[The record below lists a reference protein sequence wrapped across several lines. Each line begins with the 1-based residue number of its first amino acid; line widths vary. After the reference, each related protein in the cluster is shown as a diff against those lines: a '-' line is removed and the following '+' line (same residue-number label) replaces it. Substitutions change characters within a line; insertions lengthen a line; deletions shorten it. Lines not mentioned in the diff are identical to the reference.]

1 MIEFWLAHLAFTLLA
16 FLCISR
22 WGRGLG
28 VQSAK
33 LLACALLGG
42 LPVAGLSLAL
52 HLRTYTDDLAIS
64 SLVLLACA
72 VLQRFGLPPAASR
85 DRLLSLGLLFGL
97 AVLLYPAALGL
108 SYSDPYQLGYAPRP
122 MLLVLGLLS
131 LMLALGRCWLG
142 AALLLLATLAFT
154 LRLKASTN
162 YWDYL
167 LDPFLALYC
176 LGVLARAAV
185 HWLRARR
192 PAFHSTI
199 TRNHP

>member
-1 MIEFWLAHLAFTLLA
+1 MTEFWLAHLAFTLLA
-16 FLCISR
+16 FLCIAR
-22 WGRGLG
+22 WGRGPGAQLG
-28 VQSAK
+28 K
-33 LLACALLGG
+33 LLACALLGS

-72 VLQRFGLPPAASR
+72 VLQRFGLPLAAAR

-176 LGVLARAAV
+176 LGALARAGV
-185 HWLRARR
+185 DWLRARR

>member
-1 MIEFWLAHLAFTLLA
+1 MTEFWLAHLAFTLLA

>member
-1 MIEFWLAHLAFTLLA
+1 MVSVWQAHLSFVLLGFVA
-16 FLCISR
+16 L
-22 WGRGLG
+22 
-28 VQSAK
+28 
-33 LLACALLGG
+33 CALRFTAPWRPWL
-42 LPVAGLSLAL
+42 LPVLVVVSFIPVNELPLAAYV
-52 HLRTYTDDLAIS
+52 RSFTDDLAIS

-72 VLQRFGLPPAASR
+72 VLQRFGLPLAAAR

-154 LRLKASTN
+154 LRLKASEN
-162 YWDYL
+162 FWDYL

-176 LGVLARAAV
+176 LGALARAAV